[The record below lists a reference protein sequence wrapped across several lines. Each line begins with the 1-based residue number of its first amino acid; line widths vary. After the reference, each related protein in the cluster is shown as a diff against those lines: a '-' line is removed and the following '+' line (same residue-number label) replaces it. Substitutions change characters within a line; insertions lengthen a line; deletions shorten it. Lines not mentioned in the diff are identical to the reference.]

1 MIDYLK
7 YKLFVLVQKIKNI
20 NFRKNK
26 NQHDPFIYK

>member
-20 NFRKNK
+20 NFRNNK